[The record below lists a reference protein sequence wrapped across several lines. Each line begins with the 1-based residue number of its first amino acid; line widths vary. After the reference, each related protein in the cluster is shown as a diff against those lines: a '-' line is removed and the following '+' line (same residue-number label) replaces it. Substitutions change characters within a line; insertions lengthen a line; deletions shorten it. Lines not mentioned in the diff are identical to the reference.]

1 MFTKFKALSN
11 FNNFNAFQKFSTK
24 GIRNNFNNKGSG
36 KGSGLLSESR
46 SGSYYLKLGVLG
58 LASGGL
64 IYLTHQAGVN
74 REEKLKSILYSGQT
88 VSKEVTR
95 NRVKNTLAYF
105 SAGLCMTSLLTM
117 AMTKSPR
124 VMNLSFKLS
133 QRPFMCFG
141 LSLASLIVPMIG
153 MKLPNKKENFNIKHF
168 SWIAFN
174 TAISFSI
181 CPLIYFTGFSMA
193 AEAALLTA
201 GAVGGLG
208 YIAYISKNDAF
219 LGLNGFLS
227 AGVGVMMA
235 ASLGS
240 LFFNSPILHNIW
252 LYGGLALFMAYVLY
266 DVNKIK
272 IKAERADSYD
282 PLSESVS
289 IYMDTI
295 NIFVRILM
303 ILNDRKK

>member
-1 MFTKFKALSN
+1 MFTKFKAFSN
-11 FNNFNAFQKFSTK
+11 FNNFNAFHKFSTK
-24 GIRNNFNNKGSG
+24 GIKNNLNNKGSG
-36 KGSGLLSESR
+36 LFTGSA

-64 IYLTHQAGVN
+64 IYLSHQAGVN
-74 REEKLKSILYSGQT
+74 RDEKLKSILYSGQT
-88 VSKEVTR
+88 VSTEVTR
-95 NRVKNTLAYF
+95 NRVKNTLSYF
-105 SAGLCMTSLLTM
+105 SAGLCMTSLMTM
-117 AMTKSPR
+117 AMTKSQR
-124 VMNLSFKLS
+124 IMNFSFKLS
-133 QRPFMCFG
+133 QRPFICFG

-153 MKLPNKKENFNIKHF
+153 MRLPNNKDNFNIKHF

-174 TAISFSI
+174 AAISFTI

-227 AGVGVMMA
+227 AGLGVMMA
-235 ASLGS
+235 ASLRS

-252 LYGGLALFMAYVLY
+252 LYGGLALFMAYILY

-272 IKAERADSYD
+272 IKAERAISYD
-282 PLSESVS
+282 PLAESISV
-289 IYMDTI
+289 YMDTI
-295 NIFVRILM
+295 NIFIRILM